1 MPDPAPGR
9 HERFQVPDDE
19 LSWRFSR
26 SSGPGG
32 QHVNTSDTRVE
43 VSWDLGASAALSPAQ
58 RALALERLRTR
69 LVDGT
74 LTIASSQ
81 YRSQHR
87 NREAARVRL
96 EQVVAAAIVPPRPR
110 RATRPTKGSQRRRIE
125 TKKRRGDVKR
135 GRRRP
140 GPGDVG

>member
-1 MPDPAPGR
+1 MPDSAPGR

-43 VSWDLGASAALSPAQ
+43 VSWDLGASTVLSPAQ

-69 LVDGT
+69 LVEGT

>member
-1 MPDPAPGR
+1 MPEPAPGR
-9 HERFQVPDDE
+9 HDRFRVPDDE

-32 QHVNTSDTRVE
+32 QHVNTSDTRAE
-43 VSWDLGASAALSPAQ
+43 VTWDLASSAALTPAQ
-58 RALALERLRTR
+58 RSLALERLRTR

-110 RATRPTKGSQRRRIE
+110 RATRPTRGSQQRRIDA
-125 TKKRRGDVKR
+125 KKRRGDVKR
-135 GRRRP
+135 SRRRP
-140 GPGDVG
+140 GAGDHG

>member
-1 MPDPAPGR
+1 MPEYAPGR
-9 HERFQVPDDE
+9 HDRFRVPDDE

-43 VSWDLGASAALSPAQ
+43 VSWDLASSAVLSATQ
-58 RALALERLRTR
+58 RAQALERLRTR

-110 RATRPTKGSQRRRIE
+110 RATRPTRGSQQRRIDA
-125 TKKRRGDVKR
+125 KKRRGDVKR
-135 GRRRP
+135 SRRRP
-140 GPGDVG
+140 GAGDTG